1 MSNQLQF
8 FVLNANGL
16 EMKITRRMLIKTT
29 VKNGLLEVSI
39 YIIAFNLL
47 IECNT
52 VFNVEI
58 R

>member
-1 MSNQLQF
+1 
-8 FVLNANGL
+8 
-16 EMKITRRMLIKTT
+16 MKITRRMIIKTT